1 MEIMQKKTFHIPM
14 KLAACVLQSQPWR
27 GHLQVTQPAAVPP
40 REERAGALFPL
51 LPIAVTMAPVTN
63 SRNCNI

>member
-1 MEIMQKKTFHIPM
+1 M
-14 KLAACVLQSQPWR
+14 KLAARVLQSQPWC

-40 REERAGALFPL
+40 KEEQAGALFPL
-51 LPIAVTMAPVTN
+51 LPIATTMAPVIN